1 MLYLSKGDMKVT
13 SLPADTPKLVKHIV
27 EFITGFAGEV
37 RVCSAYGRDG
47 TSRPHGA
54 ASHHESPKHG

>member
-13 SLPADTPKLVKHIV
+13 SLPADTPKLAKHIV

-37 RVCSAYGRDG
+37 RVCSPSLPVGWQVRAGRVNNSKRG
-47 TSRPHGA
+47 RL
-54 ASHHESPKHG
+54 